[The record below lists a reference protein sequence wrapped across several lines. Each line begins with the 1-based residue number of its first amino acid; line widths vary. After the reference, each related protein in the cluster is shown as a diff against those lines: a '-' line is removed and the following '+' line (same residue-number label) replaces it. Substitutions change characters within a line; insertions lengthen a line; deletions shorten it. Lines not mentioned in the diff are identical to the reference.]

1 MLHERTAPGQVILVE
16 DDPAVRGV
24 LTLLLESEG
33 WRVTEASDGPAGL
46 KLVRRLEA
54 DVVVTD
60 LRMPGMSGIQLAHEI
75 AALPETP
82 KVPLV
87 AITSDASDLR
97 EAAVRSG
104 RFVTVLSKPLRPGTF
119 LSAVREAAQ
128 SGNSAG
134 R

>member
-1 MLHERTAPGQVILVE
+1 MLHDRTALGQVILVE

-24 LTLLLESEG
+24 LTLLLETEG
-33 WRVTEASDGPAGL
+33 WRVTEAADAKAGL
-46 KLVRRLEA
+46 VLVRRLGA

-82 KVPLV
+82 SVPLV
-87 AITSDASDLR
+87 AITSDASNLR

-104 RFVTVLSKPLRPGTF
+104 RFVSVLSKPLRPAAF
-119 LSAVREAAQ
+119 LTAVREAAQ
-128 SGNSAG
+128 SNHHSG
-134 R
+134 

>member
-1 MLHERTAPGQVILVE
+1 MPEERMALGQVILVE
-16 DDPAVRGV
+16 DDPSVRGV

-33 WRVTEASDGPAGL
+33 WHVTEAADGKAGL
-46 KLVRRLEA
+46 QLVRRIDA

-75 AALPETP
+75 AALPHP
-82 KVPLV
+82 PNVPLV

-104 RFVTVLSKPLRPGTF
+104 RFVSVLSKPLRPAVF
-119 LSAVREAAQ
+119 LSAVRDAAL
-128 SGNSAG
+128 STNSDG
-134 R
+134 L